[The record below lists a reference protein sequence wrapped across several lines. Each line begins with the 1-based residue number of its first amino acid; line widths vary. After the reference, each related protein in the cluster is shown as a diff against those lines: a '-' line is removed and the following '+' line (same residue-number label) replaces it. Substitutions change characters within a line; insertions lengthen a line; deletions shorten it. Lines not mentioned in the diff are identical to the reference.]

1 MASSDVFAEHDTE
14 AAAWAR
20 LSAGMRNGLVSIAAV
35 RLLLSGFRSAISKPT
50 VRLGFADYVFK
61 LSCNHHQV
69 STKISTSDKFGRRNH
84 ASDRRFAES
93 RALGGS

>member
-35 RLLLSGFRSAISKPT
+35 RLLLSGFRSAISQSES
-50 VRLGFADYVFK
+50 VFADYLWNYK
-61 LSCNHHQV
+61 LW
-69 STKISTSDKFGRRNH
+69 
-84 ASDRRFAES
+84 
-93 RALGGS
+93 

>member
-50 VRLGFADYVFK
+50 QSDSVLRIMYK

-69 STKISTSDKFGRRNH
+69 SIKISTSDKFGRRNH